1 MGATVERYLLLGLR
15 LGRHVEGL
23 VDAYYGPAGLAT
35 RVEGEELV
43 TPAALVEQADAL
55 VAELEDGW
63 LGDQARGLR
72 TYAGLLAGEEL
83 SYSDEVER
91 CYGLRPEPADEAS
104 YAVAHARL
112 DELLPAGGSLFDR
125 YTSWRE
131 TEAVPADRIVPLV
144 ADVVALLRNRAEA
157 IVPLPEG
164 ETLHLEAVHD
174 EPWWAFNYYEG
185 GLRSRVVVNV
195 DVLTTTDDLVELAA
209 HEVYPGHHTER
220 SVKEQRLIRDRGLLE
235 ESIQLVPTPQSLV
248 GEGIAETGPGLV
260 LDDGTRAGAH
270 GGLRS
275 RRPALGSTPRLGDQG
290 GANAASPG
298 RPRRGA
304 HAPRGRGDGGGG
316 GRTCRALGVVD
327 AQAGGAERSLR
338 HRPDLAGVRDH
349 VLGRPQAVRRLRR
362 RRPGPL
368 PHPADRAGARRRPA
382 GGGIVRPVSVAAQRE
397 YGLFVDGES
406 AEGSETREL
415 VEPATGEPLATV
427 QLAGEADVD
436 RAVAAARAA
445 LDGPWGKT
453 PPTERSRLLHALA
466 DAIVANRKE
475 LAELETRNVGKAI
488 SSVKAELAGAAENF
502 RFYASAIATIAGRSN
517 PIGGSLLFYSLKEP
531 VGVAGQ
537 IVPWNYPVLMTTWKL
552 APALAAGCS
561 VVLKP
566 DPQTPLSAL
575 RLAELAAEVGFPAG
589 AINIVPGDGPTTGA
603 YLVRHPGVDKVA
615 FTGSTKT
622 GAEIMR
628 LAADPLKRLTLEL
641 GGKSPNL
648 VFADANLADAIP
660 STAWSIYYAAGQ
672 SCEARSRVLVEKPLY
687 DDVVAQLAELAGKVK
702 VGDPLDG
709 ETQMGSLISGPHRD
723 RVHGFVSR
731 GLDGGAEI
739 VAGGELPEG
748 PGAFYPPTVVAGI
761 DNSAE
766 IAQEEVFGPVVTVI
780 PFEDEADA
788 VRIAND
794 VRYGLMATVWTG
806 DPARGHR
813 LAARIK
819 SGTVGI
825 NMPFTAFPGIPFGG
839 YKQSGF
845 GRELGIET
853 LELYLET
860 KSVIVGTGSRPL
872 NPFGL

>member
-1 MGATVERYLLLGLR
+1 VSAT
-15 LGRHVEGL
+15 
-23 VDAYYGPAGLAT
+23 
-35 RVEGEELV
+35 
-43 TPAALVEQADAL
+43 
-55 VAELEDGW
+55 
-63 LGDQARGLR
+63 
-72 TYAGLLAGEEL
+72 
-83 SYSDEVER
+83 
-91 CYGLRPEPADEAS
+91 
-104 YAVAHARL
+104 
-112 DELLPAGGSLFDR
+112 
-125 YTSWRE
+125 
-131 TEAVPADRIVPLV
+131 
-144 ADVVALLRNRAEA
+144 
-157 IVPLPEG
+157 
-164 ETLHLEAVHD
+164 
-174 EPWWAFNYYEG
+174 
-185 GLRSRVVVNV
+185 
-195 DVLTTTDDLVELAA
+195 
-209 HEVYPGHHTER
+209 
-220 SVKEQRLIRDRGLLE
+220 
-235 ESIQLVPTPQSLV
+235 
-248 GEGIAETGPGLV
+248 
-260 LDDGTRAGAH
+260 
-270 GGLRS
+270 
-275 RRPALGSTPRLGDQG
+275 
-290 GANAASPG
+290 
-298 RPRRGA
+298 
-304 HAPRGRGDGGGG
+304 
-316 GRTCRALGVVD
+316 
-327 AQAGGAERSLR
+327 
-338 HRPDLAGVRDH
+338 
-349 VLGRPQAVRRLRR
+349 
-362 RRPGPL
+362 
-368 PHPADRAGARRRPA
+368 
-382 GGGIVRPVSVAAQRE
+382 AQRE

-406 AEGSETREL
+406 TEGSETREL

-427 QLAGEADVD
+427 QLAGEPDVD
-436 RAVAAARAA
+436 RAVAAARGA
-445 LDGPWGKT
+445 LDGAWGKT

-502 RFYASAIATIAGRSN
+502 RFYASAIASIAGRSN
-517 PIGGSLLFYSLKEP
+517 PVGGSLLFYSLKEP

-537 IVPWNYPVLMTTWKL
+537 IVPWNYPLLMTTWKL

-589 AINIVPGDGPTTGA
+589 AVNIVPADGPTTGA

-615 FTGSTKT
+615 FTGSTRT

-648 VFADANLADAIP
+648 VFADANLGDAIP
-660 STAWSIYYAAGQ
+660 STAWSIYYSAGQ
-672 SCEARSRVLVEKPLY
+672 SCEARSRVLVERPLY
-687 DDVVAQLAELAGKVK
+687 DDVVAGLAELAGKVK
-702 VGDPLDG
+702 VGDPLDA
-709 ETQMGSLISGPHRD
+709 ETQMGSLISGSHRE

-731 GLDGGAEI
+731 GLEGGAEI
-739 VAGGELPEG
+739 VAGGELPDG

-761 DNSAE
+761 DNGAE
-766 IAQEEVFGPVVTVI
+766 LAQEEVFGPVVTVI

-813 LAARIK
+813 LASRIK

-860 KSVIVGTGSRPL
+860 KSVIVGTGTRPL